1 MIHLLNNNRLTI
13 INFIIVSYFIGLYFI
28 NLYKVDFVLVGVF
41 RELLTIPFLL
51 AQLLFLALGIVFL
64 ITNKNR
70 HLLTI
75 ISVVLLTICAI
86 VTIGSFF

>member
-1 MIHLLNNNRLTI
+1 MTHLLNNNRLTI
-13 INFIIVSYFIGLYFI
+13 INFIIVLYFIGLYFI

-41 RELLTIPFLL
+41 RELLTIPFLF
-51 AQLLFLALGIVFL
+51 AQLLFLVLGIVFL
-64 ITNKNR
+64 IKNENR

-75 ISVVLLTICAI
+75 ISIILLTICAI